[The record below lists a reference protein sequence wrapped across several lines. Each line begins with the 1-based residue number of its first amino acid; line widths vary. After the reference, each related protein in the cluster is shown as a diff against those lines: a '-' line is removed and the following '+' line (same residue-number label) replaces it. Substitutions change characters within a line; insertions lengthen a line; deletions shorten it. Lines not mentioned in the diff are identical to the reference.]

1 MSELLTFMK
10 MRGMMEMVSG
20 GSHIPVGAQGAEF
33 GLPVPSSRDNQK
45 TLWIGDLAPWMDEE
59 FLHSIFGLT
68 NQLVS
73 VKVIRNKTTGA
84 SEGYAFLEMK
94 THEAAT
100 CVLNTYNGKVIPGS
114 KTMIFRLN
122 WAAYG
127 VGRSSQPAN
136 DDHSLFV
143 GDLAPDVSDLILQEY
158 FRQFYPSVRSA
169 KVIADATTGRS
180 KGYGFVRFSAEHE
193 RNMALSDMNGHFL
206 SNRPI
211 RVSLATA
218 KKSSHSTLAQQNV
231 QPLHPSDLD
240 PTNTTL
246 FIGGLSSQ
254 VIEDQLRMV
263 FGQFGDI
270 IYVKIP
276 QGKGCG
282 FVQYVLRSSAERA
295 MMTMNGKI
303 LGNSAMRISWG
314 RSSGRSASP
323 SMDLAGFSVPTPE
336 PQSLNSSLG
345 TGAFNSSMYSTP
357 LPSSDLLTR
366 SSMMQPNVDIYEAFG
381 QGNLHRPSFGTSQ
394 DFDDFNQ
401 SNQSGSGFNSDSAIE
416 SPPLSKVSPVNVMQH
431 DTHASNG
438 HVSVYGDVTV

>member
-1 MSELLTFMK
+1 MSNILNFMK
-10 MRGMMEMVSG
+10 MRGMMDMING
-20 GSHIPVGAQGAEF
+20 GSLVPGGSGEF
-33 GLPVPSSRDNQK
+33 GLSVPSSKENQR

-59 FLHSIFGLT
+59 FLYSIFGLT

-73 VKVIRNKTTGA
+73 VKVIRNKTTGI

-100 CVLNTYNGKVIPGS
+100 CILNTYNGQVIPGS
-114 KTMIFRLN
+114 KSMVFRLN

-127 VGRSSQPAN
+127 VGRSSQPTT
-136 DDHSLFV
+136 DDYSLFV

-169 KVIADATTGRS
+169 KVITDVTTGRS
-180 KGYGFVRFSAEHE
+180 KGYGFVRFSVELE
-193 RNMALSDMNGHFL
+193 RNMALTDMNGHFL

-218 KKSSHSTLAQQNV
+218 KKNAQMAQNQQNT
-231 QPLHPSDLD
+231 QSIHPSDLD

-254 VIEDQLRMV
+254 VVEDQLRIM

-295 MMTMNGKI
+295 MMAMNGKI

-314 RSSGRSASP
+314 RSSGRSSAQNV
-323 SMDLAGFSVPTPE
+323 DLAGFSAVAKEQQTL
-336 PQSLNSSLG
+336 S
-345 TGAFNSSMYSTP
+345 GALSNGSFMYP
-357 LPSSDLLTR
+357 LPSADLLNR
-366 SSMMQPNVDIYEAFG
+366 SSMVQPNIDMYDVFG
-381 QGNLHRPSFGTSQ
+381 QGTLGKPPSFGNSQ
-394 DFDDFNQ
+394 DLDG
-401 SNQSGSGFNSDSAIE
+401 SNQSGSGFNSDSATE
-416 SPPLSKVSPVNVMQH
+416 SPQLSKVSPVDVMRS
-431 DTHASNG
+431 DTDASSGNISLYANL
-438 HVSVYGDVTV
+438 VV

>member
-1 MSELLTFMK
+1 MSNILNFMK
-10 MRGMMEMVSG
+10 MRGMMDMING
-20 GSHIPVGAQGAEF
+20 GSLVPGGSGEF
-33 GLPVPSSRDNQK
+33 GLSVPSSKENQR

-59 FLHSIFGLT
+59 FLYSIFGLT

-73 VKVIRNKTTGA
+73 VKVIRNKTTGI

-100 CVLNTYNGKVIPGS
+100 CILNTYNGQVIPGS
-114 KTMIFRLN
+114 KSMVFRLN

-127 VGRSSQPAN
+127 VGRSSQPTT
-136 DDHSLFV
+136 DDYSLFV

-169 KVIADATTGRS
+169 KVITDVTTGRS
-180 KGYGFVRFSAEHE
+180 KGYGFVRFSVELE
-193 RNMALSDMNGHFL
+193 RNMALTDMNGHFL

-218 KKSSHSTLAQQNV
+218 KKNAQMAQNQQNT
-231 QPLHPSDLD
+231 QSIHPSDLD

-254 VIEDQLRMV
+254 VVEDQLRIM

-295 MMTMNGKI
+295 MMAMNGKI

-314 RSSGRSASP
+314 HSSGRSSAQNV
-323 SMDLAGFSVPTPE
+323 DLAGFSAVAKEQQTL
-336 PQSLNSSLG
+336 S
-345 TGAFNSSMYSTP
+345 GALSNGSFMYP
-357 LPSSDLLTR
+357 LPSADLLNR
-366 SSMMQPNVDIYEAFG
+366 SSMVQPNIDMYDVFG
-381 QGNLHRPSFGTSQ
+381 QGTLGKPPSFGNSQ
-394 DFDDFNQ
+394 DLDG
-401 SNQSGSGFNSDSAIE
+401 SNQSGSGFNSDSATE
-416 SPPLSKVSPVNVMQH
+416 SPQLSKVSPVDVMRS
-431 DTHASNG
+431 DTDASSGNISLYANL
-438 HVSVYGDVTV
+438 VV

>member
-1 MSELLTFMK
+1 MDGNMSNILNFMK
-10 MRGMMEMVSG
+10 MRGMMDMING
-20 GSHIPVGAQGAEF
+20 GSLVPGGSGEF
-33 GLPVPSSRDNQK
+33 GLSVPSSKENQR

-59 FLHSIFGLT
+59 FLYSIFGLT

-73 VKVIRNKTTGA
+73 VKVIRNKTTGI

-100 CVLNTYNGKVIPGS
+100 CILNTYNGQVIPGS
-114 KTMIFRLN
+114 KSMVFRLN

-127 VGRSSQPAN
+127 VGRSSQPTT
-136 DDHSLFV
+136 DDYSLFV

-169 KVIADATTGRS
+169 KVITDVTTGRS
-180 KGYGFVRFSAEHE
+180 KGYGFVRFSVELE
-193 RNMALSDMNGHFL
+193 RNMALTDMNGHFL

-218 KKSSHSTLAQQNV
+218 KKNAQMAQNQQNT
-231 QPLHPSDLD
+231 QSIHPSDLD

-254 VIEDQLRMV
+254 VVEDQLRIV

-295 MMTMNGKI
+295 MMAMNGKI

-314 RSSGRSASP
+314 RSSGRSSAQNV
-323 SMDLAGFSVPTPE
+323 DLAGFSAVAKEQQTL
-336 PQSLNSSLG
+336 S
-345 TGAFNSSMYSTP
+345 GALSNGSFMYP
-357 LPSSDLLTR
+357 LPSADLLNR
-366 SSMMQPNVDIYEAFG
+366 SSMVQPNIDMYDVFG
-381 QGNLHRPSFGTSQ
+381 QGTLGKPPSFGNSQ
-394 DFDDFNQ
+394 DLDG
-401 SNQSGSGFNSDSAIE
+401 SNQSGSGFNSDSATE
-416 SPPLSKVSPVNVMQH
+416 SPQLSKVSPVDVMRS
-431 DTHASNG
+431 DTDASSGNISLYANL
-438 HVSVYGDVTV
+438 VV

>member
-1 MSELLTFMK
+1 MSNILNFMK
-10 MRGMMEMVSG
+10 MRGMMDMING
-20 GSHIPVGAQGAEF
+20 GSLVPGGSGEF
-33 GLPVPSSRDNQK
+33 GLSVPSSKENQR

-59 FLHSIFGLT
+59 FLYSIFGLT

-73 VKVIRNKTTGA
+73 VKVIRNKTTGI

-100 CVLNTYNGKVIPGS
+100 CILNTYNGQVIPGS
-114 KTMIFRLN
+114 KSMVFRLN

-127 VGRSSQPAN
+127 VGRSSQPTT
-136 DDHSLFV
+136 DDYSLFV

-169 KVIADATTGRS
+169 KVITDVTTGRS
-180 KGYGFVRFSAEHE
+180 KGYGFVRFSVELE
-193 RNMALSDMNGHFL
+193 RNMALTDMNGHFL

-218 KKSSHSTLAQQNV
+218 KKNAQMAQNQQNT
-231 QPLHPSDLD
+231 QSIHPSDLD

-254 VIEDQLRMV
+254 VVEDQLRIM

-295 MMTMNGKI
+295 MMAMNGKI

-314 RSSGRSASP
+314 RSSGRSSAQNV
-323 SMDLAGFSVPTPE
+323 DLAGFSAVAKEQQTL
-336 PQSLNSSLG
+336 S
-345 TGAFNSSMYSTP
+345 GALSNGSFMYP
-357 LPSSDLLTR
+357 LPSADLLNR
-366 SSMMQPNVDIYEAFG
+366 SSMVQPNIDMYDVFG
-381 QGNLHRPSFGTSQ
+381 QGTLGKPPSFGNSQ
-394 DFDDFNQ
+394 DLDG
-401 SNQSGSGFNSDSAIE
+401 SNQSGSGFNSDSATE
-416 SPPLSKVSPVNVMQH
+416 SPQLSKVSPVDVMH
-431 DTHASNG
+431 SDTDASSGNISLYANL
-438 HVSVYGDVTV
+438 VV